1 MASAAPSATPP
12 PYQFYVITADRFSI
26 AAVDP
31 MGSQGDARKLPF
43 AAVPNALAQT
53 PTATGDEDIGGL
65 V

>member
-1 MASAAPSATPP
+1 MAFAAPSATPP
-12 PYQFYVITADRFSI
+12 PYQFYVIMADGFSI

-31 MGSQGDARKLPF
+31 TGSQGDARNLPF

-53 PTATGDEDIGGL
+53 ATATGDEDIGGL